1 MMETRELLSEYIA
14 EGADT
19 SLNTNTLCAERAIGY
34 HISQLIT
41 KINRE
46 QGVEMEQ
53 IAESLRISP
62 MRLRSIMTGSTNV
75 TNQELTAIADRLEV
89 KVTDLLQPL
98 PDDIVKNNN
107 VHCMGTAV
115 DTDGLNSVLDKIDLY
130 VRLLNLSTND

>member
-1 MMETRELLSEYIA
+1 METNELLNDYTA
-14 EGADT
+14 EDASA
-19 SLNTNTLCAERAIGY
+19 SLNTNTLCTERAIGY

-41 KINRE
+41 KINQE

-75 TNQELTAIADRLEV
+75 TDQELATIADRLEV

-98 PDDIVKNNN
+98 PDDVVKNNN
-107 VHCMGTAV
+107 VHCMGTAA
-115 DTDGLNSVLDKIDLY
+115 DMDGLNSVLDKIDLY